1 MSPRD
6 EGRRYNPEAPT
17 YTSNED
23 RQRYENAHKA
33 QQVQIINFFSPYYI
47 ISTICIK

>member
-33 QQVQIINFFSPYYI
+33 QQVQIIGPSPPCYLV
-47 ISTICIK
+47 STICI